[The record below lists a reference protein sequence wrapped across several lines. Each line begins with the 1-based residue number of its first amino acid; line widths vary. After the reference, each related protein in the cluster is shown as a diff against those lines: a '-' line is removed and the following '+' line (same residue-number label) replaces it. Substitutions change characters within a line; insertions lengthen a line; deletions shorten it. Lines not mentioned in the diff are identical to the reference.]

1 MNLQQLLQT
10 AEEEEK
16 EQTTKVFNQEKSY
29 HFSDL
34 SADAQKYAKNIT
46 IENDSHQK
54 DDVQKY
60 HSDTNSPKFFKKL
73 LNINDIDFVK
83 NEINTSEQ
91 FELKTDKKTSEEYFK
106 KSLPSPESNGNRD
119 QIKQARKNKS

>member
-1 MNLQQLLQT
+1 MKIFKSPIILAISSLMF
-10 AEEEEK
+10 
-16 EQTTKVFNQEKSY
+16 FNSCKRTSEDTDQFGPE
-29 HFSDL
+29 L
-34 SADAQKYAKNIT
+34 IVADASFT

-83 NEINTSEQ
+83 NEINTSEE